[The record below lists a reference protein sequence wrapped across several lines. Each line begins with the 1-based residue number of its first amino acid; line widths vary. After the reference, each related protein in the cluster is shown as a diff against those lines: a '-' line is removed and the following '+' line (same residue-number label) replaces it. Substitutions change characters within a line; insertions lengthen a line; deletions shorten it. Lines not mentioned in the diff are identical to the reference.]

1 MILSD
6 SEIKR
11 RIESGEIE
19 MTTFGDFDVM
29 KQI

>member
-11 RIESGEIE
+11 RIESGEIK
-19 MTTFGDFDVM
+19 MITFGDFDIM